1 MGKSTLEIVE
11 FFSLVETYDKTQQ
24 LKTEF
29 RKIQTRHNACVF
41 NNVGNQ
47 ALWIRKPGLDW
58 TFYVH

>member
-11 FFSLVETYDKTQQ
+11 FFSLVERYDKTKQ

-47 ALWIRKPGLDW
+47 AL
-58 TFYVH
+58 